1 MGTVVSDLPGTP
13 VPSCPEKSPV
23 YAVPWKP
30 KPTPRKRPPVPAQ
43 TVMSPPPPPIPPK
56 LFASGNENS
65 TEQPPARNH
74 QTVEV
79 CTAPE
84 ESSAG
89 SNGVPCLPGSK
100 DPSSMEVD
108 ECADDGQVFLQ
119 GEGWQGPVSA
129 MPFSPPVKIRK
140 TFFPQEQIYAEI
152 DSLEMKPTDR
162 NNSDSHE
169 VSSSQIKTST
179 SSDVFIESVPE
190 TQNCNVNVNR
200 NSASTVFSPES
211 DVKHVVLDNLQKT
224 KETRFSFSKYLITP
238 EKRAAVPGKHPSS
251 SLSENGKEN
260 VSSKKCLG
268 QHHES
273 MLPEAGTSQP
283 EAGSSQK
290 EKPAVMPRNIPKL
303 RSEFRVTMTVSNGL
317 HNVRN
322 FVVGNNQVTE
332 AKDKSWRKEESG
344 KPQRKK
350 EHHPRTCESKL
361 EMTEK
366 FSMSLDKLGN
376 SQERLLETDIDSIP
390 LPVMGSKTPPRKR
403 KPLSNLQRSKSMET
417 IIW

>member
-1 MGTVVSDLPGTP
+1 
-13 VPSCPEKSPV
+13 
-23 YAVPWKP
+23 
-30 KPTPRKRPPVPAQ
+30 
-43 TVMSPPPPPIPPK
+43 
-56 LFASGNENS
+56 
-65 TEQPPARNH
+65 
-74 QTVEV
+74 
-79 CTAPE
+79 
-84 ESSAG
+84 
-89 SNGVPCLPGSK
+89 
-100 DPSSMEVD
+100 MEVD

-129 MPFSPPVKIRK
+129 KPFSPPVKLRK

-152 DSLEMKPTDR
+152 DSLEMKPTDW

-169 VSSSQIKTST
+169 VSSSQMKTST
-179 SSDVFIESVPE
+179 SSDVFFESVPE

-200 NSASTVFSPES
+200 NSASTISSPES
-211 DVKHVVLDNLQKT
+211 EVKHVVLDNLQKT

-303 RSEFRVTMTVSNGL
+303 PSEFRVTMTVSNGL

-376 SQERLLETDIDSIP
+376 SQERLLETDIDSVP